1 MLKKYFFCSLLPSVA
16 SSFLPLAAL
25 DLALALS
32 IFPVA
37 ISNVVLYTLKED
49 SGRITVVRYFFT
61 SSYKGGGGVGFV
73 WAAIKKIVSYK

>member
-1 MLKKYFFCSLLPSVA
+1 MKKYFFLFLVA
-16 SSFLPLAAL
+16 ISRFFFLTLAAL

-49 SGRITVVRYFFT
+49 SGRITVMRYFFT
-61 SSYKGGGGVGFV
+61 SYKGGGGFV
-73 WAAIKKIVSYK
+73 WAAIKMIVS

>member
-1 MLKKYFFCSLLPSVA
+1 MIDEEGVEEIFFLFLVA
-16 SSFLPLAAL
+16 ISRFFFLTLAAL

-49 SGRITVVRYFFT
+49 SGRITVVRYFF
-61 SSYKGGGGVGFV
+61 YFLQRGGVGLG
-73 WAAIKKIVSYK
+73 SCGPL